1 MGDALLRDGARV
13 DLQDPRALDEVV
25 AGFLRLRMRNLAA
38 ARAQLHY
45 QLQTAQDDGEAEI
58 VDLQKEVVRITR
70 EWDRLDRALARRR
83 VGP

>member
-1 MGDALLRDGARV
+1 
-13 DLQDPRALDEVV
+13 
-25 AGFLRLRMRNLAA
+25 MRNLAA